1 MKEFSSVFCDID
13 EVVNFIND
21 QGLSIS
27 VEELA
32 EDFRI
37 PKSLAREAMKKSR
50 LGKIEHPEDLV
61 AREKNIFNQ
70 IEEWDSHYPDE
81 P

>member
-1 MKEFSSVFCDID
+1 MKKFTSVFCDID
-13 EVVNFIND
+13 EVVNFINE

-37 PKSLAREAMKKSR
+37 PKSLAREARKKSR
-50 LGKIEHPEDLV
+50 LGKIEHPENLV
-61 AREKNIFNQ
+61 AREKMIFNQ

>member
-1 MKEFSSVFCDID
+1 MKKLSTVLCDID
-13 EVVNFIND
+13 GVVNFINE

-61 AREKNIFNQ
+61 AREKMIFNQ
-70 IEEWDSHYPDE
+70 IEEWDSYYPNE